1 MKGYLI
7 QLKCVGNWLVC
18 LGMIGGKDELEE
30 IQQLFVGPK
39 MDVGERLKH
48 RTSQQ
53 GQLLTSHLGN
63 D

>member
-7 QLKCVGNWLVC
+7 QLICVGNWLVC

-39 MDVGERLKH
+39 NGRGRKIKA
-48 RTSQQ
+48 
-53 GQLLTSHLGN
+53 
-63 D
+63 